1 MDKKNTVIGVLLLV
15 AAFGA
20 FYWSS
25 KNAPKPQPQP
35 QPAPAATP
43 QDVGEPQGL
52 TTPASPIVPLET
64 PPVTAGEPLIA
75 EAQAVEDDTEVIT
88 LGNEYISV
96 DFTRKGG
103 AVRDVRLAKYLA
115 EKEGEDPYVFN
126 ELRFVPA
133 LSLVGFPGADHSV
146 VYEVE
151 DQDAYSVVFRATV
164 DERLEVTRSYV
175 VANGGSGDPYVIRH
189 EMTLRNLSGEA
200 VATPRLALNLGTAAP
215 ISAKDPGFN
224 LNVGYY
230 NGDKAKFIG
239 RNKFGGGGILSF
251 LGLSSSEPV
260 PIIRRDGSTVW
271 ASVKN
276 QFFASVLTPDRPG
289 TGILS
294 RRVEFPIMEGED
306 KPRIGITGSLETEQ
320 VQLAAGSETTLGF
333 DFYVGPKEFSR
344 LEAFEERQD
353 LVMQFGFFGFF
364 SKLLLQLMKW
374 IYGFLPNYGIA
385 IIITTLIIKTVLWPL
400 TAQAARSSKR
410 MAKIQEPLKEIRE
423 KYKDDSQKQQQET
436 LALFKANKIN
446 PLGGCLPIFVQI
458 PIFFGLFRMLQS
470 ASELRFAEFL
480 WIADLSAPDTL
491 ARVAGFPVNLL
502 PLFMGVTM
510 FYQMKMMPTPTVD
523 NMQAKMFK
531 FMPFIFL
538 VICYNFSSGLVLYW
552 TVQNLFTIGQQY
564 LTNRRP
570 DPGLV
575 TPITDTKKA
584 KQVVAKKG
592 PQQEKKLN
600 RGLPSQPKRKKKKRR

>member
-1 MDKKNTVIGVLLLV
+1 MDKNNTVIGVLLLV

-25 KNAPKPQPQP
+25 KNTRRPQPRP
-35 QPAPAATP
+35 VPASTPEGPDQFQKTREPAAP
-43 QDVGEPQGL
+43 F
-52 TTPASPIVPLET
+52 VPLGSPSSPEIDR
-64 PPVTAGEPLIA
+64 LFA
-75 EAQAVEDDTEVIT
+75 EAQGEEDDSELVT
-88 LGNEYISV
+88 LGNEYIRV
-96 DFTRKGG
+96 EFTRKGG
-103 AVRDVRLAKYLA
+103 AVRDVKLTKYLA
-115 EKEGEDPYVFN
+115 TKGGEDPYIFN
-126 ELRFVPA
+126 EMRFLPA
-133 LSLVGFPGADHSV
+133 LSLVGFPGADDSV
-146 VYEVE
+146 LYEVVE
-151 DQDAYSVVFRATV
+151 KRHNSVVFQATV
-164 DERLEVTRSYV
+164 DGRLEVVRSYQI
-175 VANGGSGDPYVIRH
+175 ASNDDRDPYVIRH
-189 EMTLRNLSGEA
+189 EMTLRNLSDDA
-200 VATPRLALNLGTAAP
+200 LATPQLALNLGTAAP
-215 ISAKDPGFN
+215 ISAKDPGFY

-239 RNKFGGGGILSF
+239 RSKFGGGGVLSF
-251 LGLSSSEPV
+251 VGLSSSQPV
-260 PIIRRDGSTVW
+260 PIISREGSTVW

-276 QFFASVLTPDRPG
+276 QFFASVLTPDQPG
-289 TGILS
+289 VGILS
-294 RRVEFPIMEGED
+294 RRVEFPIINGEE

-320 VQLAAGSETTLGF
+320 VRLAAHSEVVLGY

-344 LEAFEERQD
+344 LESFEERQD

-374 IYGFLPNYGIA
+374 IYGFTPNYGVA
-385 IIITTLIIKTVLWPL
+385 IIITTLIIKTLLWPL

-423 KYKDDSQKQQQET
+423 KYKDEPQKQQKET

-491 ARVAGFPVNLL
+491 ARIAGFPLNLL
-502 PLFMGVTM
+502 PLFMGITM
-510 FYQMKMMPTPTVD
+510 FYQMKLMPTPTVD

-564 LTNRRP
+564 LTNRLP

-575 TPITDTKKA
+575 TPITDTKMA
-584 KQVVAKKG
+584 KKVVASKG
-592 PQQEKKLN
+592 PHSEKKLN
-600 RGLPSQPKRKKKKRR
+600 RGLPAQPKRRKKKGR

>member
-15 AAFGA
+15 GAFGA

-35 QPAPAATP
+35 VPATA
-43 QDVGEPQGL
+43 PQGAGESQGISP
-52 TTPASPIVPLET
+52 PASPIVPLEA
-64 PPVTAGEPLIA
+64 PPVTAGQPLIA
-75 EAQAVEDDTEVIT
+75 EAQAVEDDSESIT
-88 LGNEYISV
+88 LGNEFISV

-103 AVRDVRLAKYLA
+103 AIRDVKLAKYLA
-115 EKEGEDPYVFN
+115 TKGGEDPYSFN

-133 LSLVGFPGADHSV
+133 LSLVGFPGADATV
-146 VYEVE
+146 VYEVVN
-151 DQDAYSVVFRATV
+151 QGQHSVVFRATV
-164 DERLEVTRSYV
+164 DERLEVTRSYA
-175 VANGGSGDPYVIRH
+175 VANGVGGDPYVIRH
-189 EMTLRNLSGEA
+189 EMTLRNLSDGA
-200 VATPRLALNLGTAAP
+200 LATPRLAFNLGTAAP

-239 RNKFGGGGILSF
+239 RNKFGGGGMLSF
-251 LGLSSSEPV
+251 VGLSSSEPV
-260 PIIRRDGSTVW
+260 PVIRRDGLTVW

-276 QFFASVLTPDRPG
+276 QFFTSVLTPDEPG

-294 RRVEFPIMEGED
+294 RRVEFPIIEGEG

-320 VQLAAGSETTLGF
+320 VQLAADSETTLGF

-374 IYGFLPNYGIA
+374 IYGFLPNYGVA

-491 ARVAGFPVNLL
+491 ARIAGFPVNLL

-510 FYQMKMMPTPTVD
+510 YYQMKMMPTPTVD

-570 DPGLV
+570 DPGLI

-584 KQVVAKKG
+584 KQIVAKKG
-592 PQQEKKLN
+592 PQQEKKLT
-600 RGLPSQPKRKKKKRR
+600 RGLPSQPKRKKKRKN

>member
-35 QPAPAATP
+35 QPVPVTAP
-43 QDVGEPQGL
+43 QDPRESQGL
-52 TTPASPIVPLET
+52 ATPASPIVPLET
-64 PPVTAGEPLIA
+64 PPITAAQPLIA
-75 EAQAVEDDTEVIT
+75 EAQAAEDDSEIIT
-88 LGNEYISV
+88 LGNEFISV

-103 AVRDVRLAKYLA
+103 AVRDVKFAKYLA
-115 EKEGEDPYVFN
+115 VKGSEDPYVFN

-133 LSLVGFPGADHSV
+133 LSLVGFPGADGSV
-146 VYEVE
+146 TYEVV
-151 DQDAYSVVFRATV
+151 DQDQYSVVFRATV

-175 VANGGSGDPYVIRH
+175 VANGGGGDPYVIRH
-189 EMTLRNLSGEA
+189 EMTLRNLSDEA
-200 VATPRLALNLGTAAP
+200 LATPRLALNLGTAAP
-215 ISAKDPGFN
+215 ISAKDTGVY

-239 RNKFGGGGILSF
+239 RNKFGGGGVLSF
-251 LGLSSSEPV
+251 IGLSSSEPV

-276 QFFASVLTPDRPG
+276 QFFTSVLTPDQPG

-294 RRVEFPIMEGED
+294 RRVEFPIIEGEG

-320 VQLAAGSETTLGF
+320 VQLAADSETTLGF

-344 LEAFEERQD
+344 LEQFEERQD

-364 SKLLLQLMKW
+364 SKLLLQLMTW
-374 IYGFLPNYGIA
+374 IYEFLPNYGVA
-385 IIITTLIIKTVLWPL
+385 IIITTLIIKTILWPL

-491 ARVAGFPVNLL
+491 ARIAGFPINLL

-575 TPITDTKKA
+575 KPITDTKKA
-584 KQVVAKKG
+584 KQVVARKG

-600 RGLPSQPKRKKKKRR
+600 RGLPSQPKRKKKKNR

>member
-1 MDKKNTVIGVLLLV
+1 MDKKNSVIGVLLLV

-35 QPAPAATP
+35 QPVPATAP
-43 QDVGEPQGL
+43 QDTGESQGL
-52 TTPASPIVPLET
+52 TNPASPIVPMET
-64 PPVTAGEPLIA
+64 PSVTAGQPLIA
-75 EAQAVEDDTEVIT
+75 EAQAVEDDFEVIT

-103 AVRDVRLAKYLA
+103 AVRDVKFAKYLA
-115 EKEGEDPYVFN
+115 VKGGEDPYMFN

-133 LSLVGFPGADHSV
+133 LSLVGFPGADDSV
-146 VYEVE
+146 VYEVVE
-151 DQDAYSVVFRATV
+151 EHQHSVVFRATV

-175 VANGGSGDPYVIRH
+175 VANGGGGDPYVIRH
-189 EMTLRNLSGEA
+189 EMTLRNLSDEA
-200 VATPRLALNLGTAAP
+200 LATPRLALNLGTAAP

-239 RNKFGGGGILSF
+239 RNKFGGGGMLSF
-251 LGLSSSEPV
+251 VGLSSSEPV

-276 QFFASVLTPDRPG
+276 QFFTSVLTPDQPG

-294 RRVEFPIMEGED
+294 RRVEFPIMEGEG

-344 LEAFEERQD
+344 LETFEERQD

-364 SKLLLQLMKW
+364 SKLLLQLMTW
-374 IYGFLPNYGIA
+374 IYEFLPNYGVA

-584 KQVVAKKG
+584 KQVIAKKG

-600 RGLPSQPKRKKKKRR
+600 RGLPSQPKRKKKKNR